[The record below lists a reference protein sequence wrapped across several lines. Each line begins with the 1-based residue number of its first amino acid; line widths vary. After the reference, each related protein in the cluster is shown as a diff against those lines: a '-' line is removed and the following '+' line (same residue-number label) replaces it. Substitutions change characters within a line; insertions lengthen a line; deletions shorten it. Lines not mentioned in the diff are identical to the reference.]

1 MIKFIVKPLTDKHIP
16 QLCAILSKANV
27 KDIVLRIATAA
38 DTKSDDKNYK
48 RFLAVVGSLP
58 ALLSSV
64 PDMYADFKAFILSM
78 IETEEDITNIK
89 AADFIRICQ
98 TVFKSED
105 FADFFKVVAGL
116 FGMTETAGKDLEHS
130 SQSSTNSTATPEG

>member
-1 MIKFIVKPLTDKHIP
+1 MIKFTVKPLTDEHIP

-38 DTKSDDKNYK
+38 DTKSDDKDYK

-78 IETEEDITNIK
+78 IETEEDTANIK

-105 FADFFKVVAGL
+105 FADFFKVVAEL
-116 FGMTETAGKDLEHS
+116 FGMTETAEQGSEPF
-130 SQSSTNSTATPEG
+130 SQSSTSSTATPEA